1 MPIPTPISIS
11 ITKSDGTRQ
20 AFQPEKL
27 ANSLRKVGTSPATIT
42 EITAEVE
49 RGMKDGMTTTDIY
62 RQAFDLLKKHHHPTA
77 VKYSVRRAIM
87 ELGPDGF
94 PFERFVAR
102 IFRLWGYETLT
113 DQTVMGTCI
122 PHEIDVIAWKKD
134 KLVFVEAK
142 YHNEFNMKSDSKVA
156 LYIQARREDVSGIMY
171 DYGGIKRKIDE
182 FWLITNT
189 KFSDQAIKYGEC
201 EGLKLVGWNYPAKG
215 NLHDIIENNG
225 LHPITTMSSLSRDQ
239 KRDLIGR
246 GVMVCI
252 DIIGNPTVLD
262 QVGVRGDAKER
273 VLTEAQMII
282 EQAK

>member
-1 MPIPTPISIS
+1 
-11 ITKSDGTRQ
+11 
-20 AFQPEKL
+20 
-27 ANSLRKVGTSPATIT
+27 
-42 EITAEVE
+42 
-49 RGMKDGMTTTDIY
+49 
-62 RQAFDLLKKHHHPTA
+62 
-77 VKYSVRRAIM
+77 
-87 ELGPDGF
+87 
-94 PFERFVAR
+94 
-102 IFRLWGYETLT
+102 
-113 DQTVMGTCI
+113 MGTCI

-156 LYIQARREDVSGIMY
+156 LYIQARREDVSGILY
-171 DYGGIKRKIDE
+171 DYGGIKRHIDE

-215 NLHDIIENNG
+215 NLHDIIEQNG
-225 LHPITTMSSLSRDQ
+225 LHPITTMASLSRDQ

-246 GVMVCI
+246 GIMVCI

>member
-1 MPIPTPISIS
+1 MTPIS

-27 ANSLRKVGTSPATIT
+27 VNSLRKVGASNQAI
-42 EITAEVE
+42 AEVVKQVE
-49 RGMKDGMTTTDIY
+49 SVMKDGMTTTDIY

-87 ELGPDGF
+87 EFGPDGF

-215 NLHDIIENNG
+215 NLHDIIEQNG
-225 LHPITTMSSLSRDQ
+225 LHPITTMASLSRDQ

-252 DIIGNPTVLD
+252 DIIGNPAVLD

>member
-1 MPIPTPISIS
+1 
-11 ITKSDGTRQ
+11 
-20 AFQPEKL
+20 
-27 ANSLRKVGTSPATIT
+27 
-42 EITAEVE
+42 
-49 RGMKDGMTTTDIY
+49 
-62 RQAFDLLKKHHHPTA
+62 
-77 VKYSVRRAIM
+77 
-87 ELGPDGF
+87 
-94 PFERFVAR
+94 
-102 IFRLWGYETLT
+102 
-113 DQTVMGTCI
+113 MGTCI

-156 LYIQARREDVSGIMY
+156 LYIQARREDVSSIMY

-215 NLHDIIENNG
+215 NLHDIIEQNG

-246 GVMVCI
+246 GIMVCI
-252 DIIGNPTVLD
+252 DIIGNPAILD